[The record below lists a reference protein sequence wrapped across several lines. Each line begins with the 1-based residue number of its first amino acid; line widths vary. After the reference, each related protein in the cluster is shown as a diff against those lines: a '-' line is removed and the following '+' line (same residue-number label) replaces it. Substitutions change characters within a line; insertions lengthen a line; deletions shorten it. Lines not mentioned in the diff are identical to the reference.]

1 VIYPKASTNPTCR
14 HLDACFVA
22 VTASVIM
29 TRSDERFQRT
39 IEMRTTTPVTPAI
52 WLVAV
57 AAFVPFCADA
67 NNNPNTSANIEP
79 NDFPTLARVEY
90 VLRCMDYHGGQV
102 YENMYSCVCS
112 IDRIATEFR
121 YDEFLRAEVLA
132 QLRTT
137 PGERGGLFREG
148 GRELIEKYLA
158 VTEAAENS
166 CFSSAEP
173 A

>member
-1 VIYPKASTNPTCR
+1 
-14 HLDACFVA
+14 
-22 VTASVIM
+22 
-29 TRSDERFQRT
+29 
-39 IEMRTTTPVTPAI
+39 MRTNSGVTPAL

-57 AAFVPFCADA
+57 AAFASPCAIA
-67 NNNPNTSANIEP
+67 NAANTTSTNAGA

-112 IDRIATEFR
+112 IDRIANEFS
-121 YDEFLRAEVLA
+121 YDEFVRAEVLA

-137 PGERGGLFREG
+137 PGERGSLFREG
-148 GRELIEKYLA
+148 GKELVAKYLE
-158 VTEAAENS
+158 VTEAAEES
-166 CFSSAEP
+166 CFNSLNP

>member
-1 VIYPKASTNPTCR
+1 
-14 HLDACFVA
+14 
-22 VTASVIM
+22 
-29 TRSDERFQRT
+29 
-39 IEMRTTTPVTPAI
+39 MRTNSGAAPAL
-52 WLVAV
+52 WLLGV
-57 AAFVPFCADA
+57 AAFLPFRAIAD
-67 NNNPNTSANIEP
+67 TSASPGANTDR

-112 IDRIATEFR
+112 IDRIATEFS

-137 PGERGGLFREG
+137 PGERGGLFRER
-148 GRELIEKYLA
+148 GRELVEKYLE

-166 CFSSAEP
+166 CFSFDEP
-173 A
+173 E

>member
-1 VIYPKASTNPTCR
+1 MATTTS
-14 HLDACFVA
+14 A
-22 VTASVIM
+22 IM
-29 TRSDERFQRT
+29 TYERQLR
-39 IEMRTTTPVTPAI
+39 IEEMRPKYLVTPAA

-57 AAFVPFCADA
+57 AAFMTPCANA
-67 NNNPNTSANIEP
+67 NGVSTQN
-79 NDFPTLARVEY
+79 NDFPTLARVEF

-112 IDRIATEFR
+112 IDRIASAFS
-121 YDEFLRAEVLA
+121 YDEFVRAEVLA

-148 GRELIEKYLA
+148 GRELVSRYFE

-166 CFSSAEP
+166 CFSSTEASQGS
-173 A
+173 

>member
-1 VIYPKASTNPTCR
+1 
-14 HLDACFVA
+14 
-22 VTASVIM
+22 
-29 TRSDERFQRT
+29 
-39 IEMRTTTPVTPAI
+39 MRMIPGVTPAL

-57 AAFVPFCADA
+57 AAFGPFCVSADDAATADKGA
-67 NNNPNTSANIEP
+67 NTTQSN
-79 NDFPTLARVEY
+79 FPTLARVEF

-112 IDRIATEFR
+112 IDRIATKFS
-121 YDEFLRAEVLA
+121 YDEFVKAEVLA

-148 GRELIEKYLA
+148 GKELVAKYLE

-166 CFSSAEP
+166 CFASVESA
-173 A
+173 AQKKD

>member
-1 VIYPKASTNPTCR
+1 MATTTS
-14 HLDACFVA
+14 A
-22 VTASVIM
+22 IM
-29 TRSDERFQRT
+29 THERQLR
-39 IEMRTTTPVTPAI
+39 IEEMRPKYLVTPAA

-57 AAFVPFCADA
+57 AAFIPLCASS
-67 NNNPNTSANIEP
+67 NVGVSTQN

-112 IDRIATEFR
+112 IDRIASAFS
-121 YDEFLRAEVLA
+121 YDEFVRAEVLA

-148 GRELIEKYLA
+148 GRELVSKYFE
-158 VTEAAENS
+158 VTEAAEET
-166 CFSSAEP
+166 CFSSAE
-173 A
+173 ASQG